1 VAALAPAPADTT
13 LFFTDDDVLLAAAVV
28 DVEVSNFLFLVLPE
42 ALGIELGL
50 GVVLL
55 LELALLLGV

>member
-1 VAALAPAPADTT
+1 
-13 LFFTDDDVLLAAAVV
+13 VLLAAAVV